1 MKGFFESLAM
11 KIALDVE
18 EIKDTSLG
26 RKIATFVER
35 SFIKSLKESL
45 RGVYIK
51 GEVPKGPLVLAMNH
65 HSYFDGHLMWFL
77 AKLEGQKFNILVL
90 EETLKAFPVLK
101 LVGALEARRL
111 REALKRLKMGEWV
124 GIFPEGKLYYPGPLG
139 PLKPGAV
146 WLARK
151 AGVPILPIACRVAVR
166 GFEHPEA
173 FLLVS
178 PPISPDEDLERVLG
192 RALREL
198 DEILRNTHPREIPE
212 GFREILRGRRSLD
225 ERMSLLAKL
234 IR

>member
-1 MKGFFESLAM
+1 MKGFFESLVR

-35 SFIKSLKESL
+35 SFMKSLKESL

-51 GEVPKGPLVLAMNH
+51 GEIPKGPMVLAMNH
-65 HSYFDGHLMWFL
+65 HSYFDGHLSGFL

-90 EETLKAFPVLK
+90 EENLKAFPVLK
-101 LVGALEARRL
+101 LVGALEATRL

-124 GIFPEGKLYYPGPLG
+124 VIFPEGKLYYPGPLG
-139 PLKPGAV
+139 PIKRGAV
-146 WLARK
+146 WLAKK

-173 FLLVS
+173 FLLVY

-192 RALREL
+192 GALREL
-198 DEILRNTHPREIPE
+198 DDILRNTHPREIPE
-212 GFREILRGRRSLD
+212 GFREILKGRRSLD

>member
-35 SFIKSLKESL
+35 SFFKSLKESL

-51 GEVPKGPLVLAMNH
+51 GEIPKGPMVLAMNH

>member
-1 MKGFFESLAM
+1 MKGFFESLVR

-18 EIKDTSLG
+18 EIKDTDLG

-35 SFIKSLKESL
+35 SFFKSLKESL

-51 GEVPKGPLVLAMNH
+51 GEIPKGPMVLAMNH

-77 AKLEGQKFNILVL
+77 AKLEGQKFSILVL

-124 GIFPEGKLYYPGPLG
+124 GIFPEGELYYPGPLG

-178 PPISPDEDLERVLG
+178 PPISSDEDLERVLG
-192 RALREL
+192 GTLREL
-198 DEILRNTHPREIPE
+198 DDILRNTHPREIPE
-212 GFREILRGRRSLD
+212 GFREILKGRRSLD
-225 ERMSLLAKL
+225 ERMSPLAKL

>member
-1 MKGFFESLAM
+1 MKGFFESLVM

-51 GEVPKGPLVLAMNH
+51 GEIPKGPLVLAMNH

>member
-1 MKGFFESLAM
+1 MKGFFESLVR

-18 EIKDTSLG
+18 EIKDTDLG

-35 SFIKSLKESL
+35 SFFKSLKESL

-51 GEVPKGPLVLAMNH
+51 GEIPKGPLVLAMNH

-124 GIFPEGKLYYPGPLG
+124 GIFPEGELYYPGPLG

-178 PPISPDEDLERVLG
+178 PPISSDEDLERVLG
-192 RALREL
+192 GALREL
-198 DEILRNTHPREIPE
+198 DDILRNTHPREIPE
-212 GFREILRGRRSLD
+212 GFREILKGRRSLD
-225 ERMSLLAKL
+225 ERMSPLARL

>member
-51 GEVPKGPLVLAMNH
+51 GEIPKGPLVLAMNH
-65 HSYFDGHLMWFL
+65 HSYFDGHLIGFL
-77 AKLEGQKFNILVL
+77 AKLEGQKFNILVS
-90 EETLKAFPVLK
+90 EENLKAFPVLK
-101 LVGALEARRL
+101 LVGALEAGRL
-111 REALKRLKMGEWV
+111 REALKRLKMGEWL

-151 AGVPILPIACRVAVR
+151 AGVPILPIACRVVLR

-192 RALREL
+192 GALREL
-198 DEILRNTHPREIPE
+198 DDILRNTHPKEIPE
-212 GFREILRGRRSLD
+212 GFREILKGRRSLD
-225 ERMSLLAKL
+225 ERMLPLARI

>member
-1 MKGFFESLAM
+1 VKGFFESLVR

-18 EIKDTSLG
+18 EIKDTDLG

-51 GEVPKGPLVLAMNH
+51 GEIPKGPMVLAMNH

-77 AKLEGQKFNILVL
+77 AKLEGQKFSILVL
-90 EETLKAFPVLK
+90 EENLKAFPVLK

-124 GIFPEGKLYYPGPLG
+124 GIFPEGELYYPGPLG

-151 AGVPILPIACRVAVR
+151 AGVPILPIACRVVIR

-192 RALREL
+192 GALREL

-212 GFREILRGRRSLD
+212 GFREILKGRRSLD

>member
-1 MKGFFESLAM
+1 MKGFFESLVR

-18 EIKDTSLG
+18 EIKDTDLG

-35 SFIKSLKESL
+35 SFFKSLKESL

-51 GEVPKGPLVLAMNH
+51 GEIPKGPLVLAMNH

-124 GIFPEGKLYYPGPLG
+124 GIFPEGELYYPGPLG

-178 PPISPDEDLERVLG
+178 PPISSDEDLERVLG
-192 RALREL
+192 GTLREL
-198 DEILRNTHPREIPE
+198 DDILRNTHPREIPE
-212 GFREILRGRRSLD
+212 GFREILKGRRSLD
-225 ERMSLLAKL
+225 ERMSPLAKL

>member
-1 MKGFFESLAM
+1 MKGFFESLVM

-51 GEVPKGPLVLAMNH
+51 GEIPKGPMVLAMNH

-90 EETLKAFPVLK
+90 EENLKAFSVLK
-101 LVGALEARRL
+101 LVGALEAGRL

-124 GIFPEGKLYYPGPLG
+124 VIFPEGKLYYPGPLG

-151 AGVPILPIACRVAVR
+151 AGVPILPIACRVVVR

-192 RALREL
+192 GALREL

-212 GFREILRGRRSLD
+212 GFREILKGRRSLD
-225 ERMSLLAKL
+225 ERMSPLARL